1 MRARCLLLAV
11 GLATR
16 AAAPAGDAFFTADG
30 QRVVIAPLL
39 QTGVLLS
46 VSVADGAVDPL
57 PLPPELADAPVTA
70 MTSGGAG
77 EAIFTTAAAL
87 WARKTDGTTRRLSTL
102 PKGFS
107 VANLFVATKQGTPV
121 SDWIF
126 AAAENDRA
134 GWRGTT
140 FFARRPGAKDFR
152 EVFCRRVSPVGAGTF
167 TPDGRLFFA
176 GAGDLWEG
184 SFEAGADTDKDAP
197 LATLNGARLAP
208 LAMMNTDMANSG
220 NLWVDAVEV
229 GGSWLYVSLRG
240 RHMGS
245 IIRVPLPEK
254 PFYDGG
260 EQAQDLRASLDLM
273 RGMLEKTEIIV
284 ADTGGATAFAA
295 CEVDGRPRVFYRD
308 ESARFH
314 IWEGMGAPR
323 ALGREGEAP
332 PR

>member
-1 MRARCLLLAV
+1 MRARCLLFAV
-11 GLATR
+11 GLAGC
-16 AAAPAGDAFFTADG
+16 ASASAGDAFFSTDG
-30 QRVVIAPLL
+30 QRVTIAPLL

-46 VSVADGAVDPL
+46 IAIADGSVSPL
-57 PLPPELADAPVTA
+57 PLPPELAEAPITA
-70 MTSGGAG
+70 LTAGGSG
-77 EAIFTTAAAL
+77 EAIFTTADAL
-87 WARKTDGTTRRLSTL
+87 WARKADGTARRLSTL

-107 VANLFVATKQGTPV
+107 VASLFVATKQGTPI

-140 FFARRPGAKDFR
+140 FFARRPGTKDFR
-152 EVFCRRVSPVGAGTF
+152 EIFCRRVSPVGAGTF
-167 TPDGRLFFA
+167 TPEGRCFFA

-184 SFEAGADTDKDAP
+184 DFEAAEATDKDAP

-220 NLWVDAVEV
+220 NLWVDAVEAA
-229 GGSWLYVSLRG
+229 GPWLYVSLRG

-245 IIRVPLPEK
+245 IVRVPLPEK
-254 PFYDGG
+254 SFYDGG
-260 EQAQDLRASLDLM
+260 EQAQDLRANLDLM

-295 CEVDGRPRVFYRD
+295 SEVEGRPRVFYRD

-314 IWEGMGAPR
+314 VWEGMGAPR
-323 ALGREGEAP
+323 ALGREGEAQQ
-332 PR
+332 R